1 MAVLWTKR
9 GTLKAIKLSQ
19 DIRPISDLKTRA
31 SEIVEQ
37 ARRNHRPI
45 LLTRHGR
52 GVAVLLDLE
61 EYESLTER
69 AAFVSAV
76 EEGARAARE
85 GDLHPHEEAAVILRS
100 FGE

>member
-1 MAVLWTKR
+1 MK
-9 GTLKAIKLSQ
+9 GIKLSQ

-31 SEIVEQ
+31 SEIVDEV
-37 ARRNHRPI
+37 RKNHRPI

-52 GVAVLLDLE
+52 GVAVLLELE

-69 AAFVSAV
+69 AAFVNAV
-76 EEGARAARE
+76 EEGARAARQ
-85 GDLHPHEEAAVILRS
+85 GDLHPYEEAAAILRS